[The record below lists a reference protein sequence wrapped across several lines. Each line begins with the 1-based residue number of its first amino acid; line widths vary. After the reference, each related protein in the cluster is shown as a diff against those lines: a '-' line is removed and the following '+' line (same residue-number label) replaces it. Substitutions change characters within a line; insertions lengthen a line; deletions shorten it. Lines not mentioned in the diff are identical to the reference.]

1 MANSQ
6 TTSRITRIARGEA
19 IEEGTVI
26 IAPPSSTTTVP
37 PAAPADDLEGTDDPN
52 NDQLDGE
59 TIEEERRDAIARSM
73 DSYAGEDEVE
83 DDEVEDQESE
93 EEDSKDDTYNAEDDH
108 GSPDS
113 SSSGESSA
121 SSDSDSS
128 TKAEDSSEEDSW
140 SSESSNDSSDSDDSE
155 LTVKEKKKRSNMSI
169 KAIDKVIAKALKA
182 KEKAKALLAK
192 EKAPSRVSSSKTK
205 SSTNRKSIKKENGI
219 RFQEGAPCKSS
230 LPTLQP
236 YWGEAMKNLSDNV
249 PLTVLNPTFVQKDK
263 VESRKNQPATSSSKN
278 TCNRGLTPPSE
289 YAMTFGEWVDGI
301 TLLRK
306 YLKKVY
312 HFSILSDQLRG
323 HVKHVKDIKTDRL
336 NHRDATECWM
346 VALRY
351 DILFREQLFGHRG
364 KGVPVPD
371 ASIYVEIIERAAKEK
386 ATRNGELSSGNE
398 NPYAKGARF
407 EHRDPITGVW
417 EECSRPYEEIK
428 HQKSV
433 NLVTEEQRVEVEVER
448 LMVEEELANT
458 RGLIYHLTVLT
469 AHPVTCQNPVN
480 VLYKCLTKVG
490 WFALAFNPWLE
501 LYVLLVLM

>member
-1 MANSQ
+1 MANNQ
-6 TTSRITRIARGEA
+6 TTSRITRSARGEA
-19 IEEGTVI
+19 IKEGTVI

-73 DSYAGEDEVE
+73 DSYTGEDEVE
-83 DDEVEDQESE
+83 GDEVEDQESQ
-93 EEDSKDDTYNAEDDH
+93 EEDSEDDTYNAEHDY

-113 SSSGESSA
+113 SSSGDSSDSSDSESSA
-121 SSDSDSS
+121 R
-128 TKAEDSSEEDSW
+128 AEDSSEEDSL
-140 SSESSNDSSDSDDSE
+140 SSDSSNDSSDSDDSE

-192 EKAPSRVSSSKTK
+192 EKAPSRDRKAVTKHGKQVSSSKTK
-205 SSTNRKSIKKENGI
+205 SSASRKSIKKENGI

-263 VESRKNQPATSSSKN
+263 VKSRKNQPATSSSKN
-278 TCNRGLTPPSE
+278 TRNRGLTPPSE

-323 HVKHVKDIKTDRL
+323 HVKHVKDIK
-336 NHRDATECWM
+336 
-346 VALRY
+346 
-351 DILFREQLFGHRG
+351 G

-371 ASIYVEIIERAAKEK
+371 ASIYVESIERAAKEK
-386 ATRNGELSSGNE
+386 ATRHGELSSGNE

-417 EECSRPYEEIK
+417 EESTTTLSKKRKRSLTRPNLSSNHRRATRLPRAPRLPDIIEMLPPLRRDQASEVRQPSNRGTVRRGRGGASNGRGRTRQHALTPCSTWSYLPPYCPYRSSSNMSESCE
-428 HQKSV
+428 SV
-433 NLVTEEQRVEVEVER
+433 V
-448 LMVEEELANT
+448 
-458 RGLIYHLTVLT
+458 
-469 AHPVTCQNPVN
+469 
-480 VLYKCLTKVG
+480 
-490 WFALAFNPWLE
+490 
-501 LYVLLVLM
+501 